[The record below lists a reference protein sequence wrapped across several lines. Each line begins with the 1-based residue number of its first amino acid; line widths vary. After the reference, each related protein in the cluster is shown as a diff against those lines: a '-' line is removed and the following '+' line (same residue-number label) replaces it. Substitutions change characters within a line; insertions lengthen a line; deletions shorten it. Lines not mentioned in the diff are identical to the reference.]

1 MVKARAESIAFD
13 GSGFGFDD
21 FVRALRYPLQHK
33 VALLCGA
40 LIYGLLRLG
49 GLRSSVIAFVIMF
62 GCLSHVI
69 SQVAWGRLNRSFMPD
84 FSEFAL
90 WQDLAVRIFLAI
102 GMTMVPAG
110 TWFVFMVR

>member
-49 GLRSSVIAFVIMF
+49 GLRGSVIAFVIMF
-62 GCLSHVI
+62 GCMSHVI
-69 SQVAWGRLNRSFMPD
+69 SQVAWGRLNGSFMPD
-84 FSEFAL
+84 FSEFSL
-90 WQDLAVRIFLAI
+90 LGDLAVPIFYGLRTTIVAWGR
-102 GMTMVPAG
+102 GMM
-110 TWFVFMVR
+110 